1 MVLNTTNRSTISMA
15 VNVRASIENA
25 FETIKQL
32 INDNKN
38 TEIILIRK
46 VKQKLGFID
55 NAINVF
61 RKDEWK
67 NLNDSDKLALD
78 LLQSQVMNFII
89 SVDQKNKKERLKE
102 TEYLLKTAK
111 LTLTTA

>member
-1 MVLNTTNRSTISMA
+1 MA

>member
-1 MVLNTTNRSTISMA
+1 MSTISTA

-38 TEIILIRK
+38 TEIIIIRK